1 MPSYSTN
8 LNLAKP
14 TVGGDTNQWGGYLNT
29 NTDTLDGIFNAAG
42 TGTSVGLQVGSG
54 KTLKVGGTLT
64 ATGTIQLTGSQNE
77 LRFFEAIGGADNYVA
92 LKAPN
97 EMSGGAN
104 YSLVLPAA
112 QGTAGQ
118 FLKLTSLS
126 GSEGLLQFAD
136 AGGQADN
143 YFATSGLS
151 NKDLGVG
158 LHLKIADTGASVSS
172 NADELVIE
180 NTNDAGLSI
189 LTANDAGG
197 YVKFGD
203 PQDDNVGEIA
213 YTHDDNNFTFSS
225 GSAINFKT
233 NNTNRMII
241 DSAGKVGIG
250 ETNPDVKLKVKND
263 INNSFMCKFHNSH
276 GGAGQYGLNIKF
288 DTAPDNNSQ
297 YFLNGEDSS
306 ATRFIIWADGDFQN
320 HDNSFGSISDERIKQ
335 DIRDSNSQWND
346 IKAVK
351 VRNFKKKDD
360 VRQYGENAWEQ
371 IGVVAQELEAISPK
385 LIKNKD
391 PEFNDILSDSS
402 FGTLYEEG
410 DEIPEGKKIG
420 DVKEIKEKVK
430 FVNYSILYMKSIKAL
445 QEAMDRIETL
455 EAKVQAA
462 ALQEAIT
469 KIESLESEIDQLK
482 GVN

>member
-97 EMSGGAN
+97 EMSGNNN

-143 YFATSGLS
+143 YFATSGLA

-180 NTNDAGLSI
+180 NTSDAGLSI

-203 PQDDNVGEIA
+203 PQDDNAGEIS
-213 YTHDDNNFTFSS
+213 YTHDDNNLTFSS
-225 GSAINFKT
+225 GGAINFVGGGSGTDLSVLSNGTVLIGSGPKSSSELLNITSASDCAFFKT
-233 NNTNRMII
+233 T
-241 DSAGKVGIG
+241 SGG
-250 ETNPDVKLKVKND
+250 EEALTIWRQAANGTFITFLKTDGNACGS
-263 INNSFMCKFHNSH
+263 INNS
-276 GGAGQYGLNIKF
+276 
-288 DTAPDNNSQ
+288 NNGSVTT
-297 YFLNGEDSS
+297 YATSS
-306 ATRFIIWADGDFQN
+306 DYRLKENEI
-320 HDNSFGSISDERIKQ
+320 SISDGIDRIKQ
-335 DIRDSNSQWND
+335 LNPYRF
-346 IKAVK
+346 
-351 VRNFKKKDD
+351 NFKDNPNNDLDGFFAHEVQDIVPEAVVGEKD
-360 VRQYGENAWEQ
+360 
-371 IGVVAQELEAISPK
+371 
-385 LIKNKD
+385 
-391 PEFNDILSDSS
+391 
-402 FGTLYEEG
+402 G
-410 DEIPEGKKIG
+410 DEMQGIDQSKLVPLI
-420 DVKEIKEKVK
+420 
-430 FVNYSILYMKSIKAL
+430 
-445 QEAMDRIETL
+445 T
-455 EAKVQAA
+455 A